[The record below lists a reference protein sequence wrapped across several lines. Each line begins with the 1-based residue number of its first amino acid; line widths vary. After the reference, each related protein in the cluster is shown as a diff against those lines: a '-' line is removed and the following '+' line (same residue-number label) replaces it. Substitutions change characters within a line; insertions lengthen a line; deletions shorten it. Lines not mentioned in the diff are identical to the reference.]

1 MTTGAQASGG
11 GGTSAK
17 TSTAAPA
24 PAAAPALPGLS
35 SILGQL
41 TPADY
46 QSIAAQ
52 LRGGASSVNVA
63 GKNYV
68 ISNPA
73 FRTQIMQQY
82 PGGPN
87 TTAPA
92 APTYF
97 GPGANAL
104 PPESAALAQMAQI
117 DPTSEAARQWLASSI
132 AAPGAGAAGMLGL
145 YGQIDPTA
153 LATSQALGQQI
164 GGNLALGST
173 LDPTTQMQ
181 VEQASRAAQGARGN
195 IYGVAPAVQEALT
208 QGQAGL
214 ALQQARQQAAQSYL
228 QSGVS
233 PGATALQLLRNQQ
246 GAAQSYLG
254 SGVTPYQAGAGYLA
268 NIQGQ
273 AQQAAGGGPLYQPT
287 GISPNPYSYLNPTYG
302 LSMGQEANQ
311 WFNSLQSQYGMGMA
325 GAGPN
330 RGMGALTGAAGGALS
345 GALAGSAAGPGYGT
359 LIGAGL
365 GAVVGGMSGYSR

>member
-1 MTTGAQASGG
+1 MAG
-11 GGTSAK
+11 SAKRGPLPTK
-17 TSTAAPA
+17 TSTAAAA
-24 PAAAPALPGLS
+24 PAAPLPGLS
-35 SILGQL
+35 SILSRL
-41 TPADY
+41 TPSDY
-46 QSIAAQ
+46 QSVADQ
-52 LRGGASSVNVA
+52 LRSGASSVNVG
-63 GKNYV
+63 GKSYQ

-73 FRTQIMQQY
+73 FRQQILKQY
-82 PGGPN
+82 PAAAAAPATT

-145 YGQIDPTA
+145 YGQIDPTS

-195 IYGVAPAVQEALT
+195 VYGVAPAVQEAMT

-246 GAAQSYLG
+246 GATQSYLG
-254 SGVTPYQAGAGYLA
+254 SGTTPYQAGAGYLS
-268 NIQGQ
+268 NIQNQ

-287 GISPNPYSYLNPTYG
+287 GISPNPYSYLDPKYG
-302 LSMGQEANQ
+302 LSTGQEANQ
-311 WFNSLQSQYGMGMA
+311 WYNSLLNQYGMGMA
-325 GAGPN
+325 NAGPN
-330 RGMGALTGAAGGALS
+330 RGMGALSGAAGGALS
-345 GALAGSAAGPGYGT
+345 GAMAGSALGPYGT
-359 LIGAGL
+359 AIGAGV
-365 GAVVGGMSGYSR
+365 GALAGGISGYAR

>member
-1 MTTGAQASGG
+1 
-11 GGTSAK
+11 
-17 TSTAAPA
+17 
-24 PAAAPALPGLS
+24 
-35 SILGQL
+35 LGQL

-46 QSIAAQ
+46 QSVADQ
-52 LRGGASSVNVA
+52 LRSGASSVNVG
-63 GKNYV
+63 GKSYA
-68 ISNPA
+68 IYNPA

-82 PGGPN
+82 PGAPAAPATT

-145 YGQIDPTA
+145 YGQIDPTS
-153 LATSQALGQQI
+153 LAMSQALGGQI
-164 GGNLALGST
+164 GGDLALGST

-181 VEQASRAAQGARGN
+181 IEQASRAAQGARGN
-195 IYGVAPAVQEALT
+195 VYGVAPAVQEALT

-214 ALQQARQQAAQSYL
+214 ALQQARRQAAQSYL
-228 QSGVS
+228 QSGVGLG
-233 PGATALQLLRNQQ
+233 PTALQLLRNQQ
-246 GAAQSYLG
+246 AATQSYLG
-254 SGVTPYQAGAGYLA
+254 SGVTPYQAGAGYLS
-268 NIQGQ
+268 NIQNQ

-287 GISPNPYSYLNPTYG
+287 GISPNPYSYLNTNYG

-311 WFNSLQSQYGMGMA
+311 WYNSLLSQYGMGLA
-325 GAGPN
+325 NAGPN
-330 RGMGALTGAAGGALS
+330 RGMGALAGAAGGALS
-345 GALAGSAAGPGYGT
+345 GALGGAAAGSAIPVIGTAAGAIGGGI
-359 LIGAGL
+359 IGA
-365 GAVVGGMSGYSR
+365 VGGGAKGYFG

>member
-1 MTTGAQASGG
+1 M
-11 GGTSAK
+11 
-17 TSTAAPA
+17 
-24 PAAAPALPGLS
+24 
-35 SILGQL
+35 GQL
-41 TPADY
+41 SPAIL
-46 QSIAAQ
+46 QSVADQ
-52 LRGGASSVNVA
+52 LRSGASSVKVG
-63 GKNYV
+63 GKSYA
-68 ISNPA
+68 IYSPA
-73 FRTQIMQQY
+73 FRSQILKQY
-82 PGGPN
+82 PAAAATT

-92 APTYF
+92 TPKY
-97 GPGANAL
+97 GAGTQFPEQTAL
-104 PPESAALAQMAQI
+104 GQMAQI
-117 DPTSEAARQWLASSI
+117 DPASEAARQWLAGSI
-132 AAPGAGAAGMLGL
+132 AAPGAGAAGMLRL

-181 VEQASRAAQGARGN
+181 VEQAARAAQGARGN
-195 IYGVAPAVQEALT
+195 IYGVGPAVQEALT

-228 QSGVS
+228 QSGIS

-246 GAAQSYLG
+246 AATQSYLG
-254 SGVTPYQAGAGYLA
+254 SGVTPYQAGAGYLS
-268 NIQGQ
+268 NIQNQ

-311 WFNSLQSQYGMGMA
+311 WYNSLLSQYGMGMA

-359 LIGAGL
+359 LIGAGI
-365 GAVVGGMSGYSR
+365 GAVAGGFSGYAR